1 MAIIIIGNKSDL
13 EDKREVEKDEGIKK
27 SDEYKTAFME
37 TSALNGD
44 NVDKAFDEL
53 IDEIYQNNC
62 SIIEQD
68 KEIDIDKGVNLNEE
82 KNENKEK
89 KKKCCI

>member
-1 MAIIIIGNKSDL
+1 
-13 EDKREVEKDEGIKK
+13 
-27 SDEYKTAFME
+27 ME

-44 NVDKAFDEL
+44 NVDKTFDEL

-68 KEIDIDKGVNLNEE
+68 KEIDIYKGVNLNEE

-89 KKKCCI
+89 KNVVYDILII